1 MAMVCKSVDTLNAVG
16 FKNKVW
22 YAYTEAACDMVVLE
36 DGTGGDSSKSAHFV
50 ELQDRREERTR
61 SRTKRK
67 NRARLPKKEGLH
79 FLKCEF
85 LPSSKPATFATPLF
99 IKTPSFL
106 EIKDGSR
113 TGDVMQHTNTGA

>member
-16 FKNKVW
+16 FKNKVL
-22 YAYTEAACDMVVLE
+22 YAYRGAACDMVVLE
-36 DGTGGDSSKSAHFV
+36 DGTGCDPSKSAHVV

-61 SRTKRK
+61 SWTKRK

-85 LPSSKPATFATPLF
+85 LPLPKPATFAPPLF
-99 IKTPSFL
+99 IKTHSF
-106 EIKDGSR
+106 
-113 TGDVMQHTNTGA
+113 